1 MSTQRIGRC
10 GELLVHDKLLKLGIE
25 SAAMTTDAGVD
36 LVAFPF
42 VRLQTA
48 RVKCYLAHWYDEVS
62 HALHT
67 LTTPIMSM
75 MIRRTTHRP
84 LLARVL
90 RCATHLPSP
99 LVVLVAS
106 MLSVLP
112 AEDAGAQTSSCN
124 RQLPLVGCFTGEDD
138 RRDYG
143 ESGTR
148 VGNDVLGAVNMAFG
162 PPNSIAIR
170 ACAFNRDCTVIETF
184 SGPWMDLTNRV
195 SVVGCRSLRF
205 VRIRKNGVYNR
216 FLPDELS
223 YVIVEFLAESRA
235 KCSTPFEITFYRPG
249 PDGRTVFRPT
259 MR

>member
-1 MSTQRIGRC
+1 VSTQRIGRC
-10 GELLVHDKLLKLGIE
+10 GELLVHYKLLKLGIE

-42 VRLQTA
+42 VRLHTA

-62 HALHT
+62 HALDT

-84 LLARVL
+84 LLARML

-112 AEDAGAQTSSCN
+112 AEDAGAQAF
-124 RQLPLVGCFTGEDD
+124 CFPRAVVVDCYTGEDNL
-138 RRDYG
+138 RDYKN
-143 ESGTR
+143 GTR
-148 VGNDVLGAVNMAFG
+148 VGNNVLNPVNMSSG
-162 PPNSIAIR
+162 LNEISIR
-170 ACAFNRDCTVIETF
+170 DCPMNRDCTVFLTF
-184 SGPWMDLTNRV
+184 SGPWMDLTDRV
-195 SVVGCRSLRF
+195 SVVGCRNLRF

-223 YVIVEFLAESRA
+223 YVIVEFLAESRT
-235 KCSTPFEITFYRPG
+235 KCYTPFQITFYRPG
-249 PDGRTVFRPT
+249 PDGRTVFRAT
-259 MR
+259 MQ